1 MTHSEEAVKKTSDSR
16 VSDLAITAVFAALAF
31 VTTFYTKIPIP
42 ATSGYVHL
50 GDAIVILCGIFL
62 GKKKGFLAAGI
73 GSCLADLLGGYMIY
87 VAPTFVI
94 KGFVAFFAAIVF
106 EYVVRLLR
114 KAGRTVYIPAA
125 VLAGLSDIILVPLGY
140 FVFESFIYGIGGAAA
155 SLLANLGQAAFG
167 LAVATVL
174 YPVLNRALAA
184 IRS

>member
-1 MTHSEEAVKKTSDSR
+1 MAENEAAVKKTSDSK
-16 VSDLAITAVFAALAF
+16 VVGIAMTAVFAALAF
-31 VTTFYTKIPIP
+31 VTTFYTKFPIP

-50 GDAIVILCGIFL
+50 GDTIVLLCGIFL

-73 GSCLADLLGGYMIY
+73 GSCLADLIGGYMVY

-94 KGFVAFFAAIVF
+94 KGFVAFFAAMIF
-106 EYVVRLLR
+106 EYAVKLLK
-114 KAGRTVYIPAA
+114 KAGKTNYIVAA

-167 LAVATVL
+167 LVVASLL